1 MCVAQMTKKPPRLPV
16 SIKIMCARVKFLCE
30 SIRDFFFSLFLFSF
44 PLSYCSSLEW
54 LKPQSVSVCT
64 VILTETQGS
73 GIKSAGKL
81 LTRRLSSANSPPP
94 AGDVCPYKW
103 RERVFCPPHP
113 LYCKMSNTGVCV
125 CVRASVCLCAC
136 RVLPVSV
143 AFSFPPNRK
152 QHLTLFHR
160 YKLQTY
166 AHTHTHVHTHARTH
180 KQTHTFARL
189 TSDSYEPEL

>member
-1 MCVAQMTKKPPRLPV
+1 M
-16 SIKIMCARVKFLCE
+16 
-30 SIRDFFFSLFLFSF
+30 
-44 PLSYCSSLEW
+44 
-54 LKPQSVSVCT
+54 SVCT

-125 CVRASVCLCAC
+125 CARVCVSVCMQSLAC
-136 RVLPVSV
+136 LSV

-166 AHTHTHVHTHARTH
+166 AHTHTHVHMHARINRHTLLRVWLQIH
-180 KQTHTFARL
+180 MSQSCKKTHTVLGLYRFDYL
-189 TSDSYEPEL
+189 KEIFCEFVL